1 MRKLVAPFATLL
13 LTGAAG
19 LAFGAPAHATAPTA
33 VVPVVQECPG
43 VCATVYDPVVCLFS
57 DGSTA
62 RFSNQCFA
70 EVHACNHNLRILRC
84 ARVKG

>member
-19 LAFGAPAHATAPTA
+19 LAFGAPAHAAAPTA

-43 VCATVYDPVVCLFS
+43 FCPTYYEPVVCLFS
-57 DGSTA
+57 NGSTVW
-62 RFSNQCFA
+62 FSNECFA
-70 EVHACNHNLRILRC
+70 EVYACNHSLSILRC
-84 ARVKG
+84 ARVRG